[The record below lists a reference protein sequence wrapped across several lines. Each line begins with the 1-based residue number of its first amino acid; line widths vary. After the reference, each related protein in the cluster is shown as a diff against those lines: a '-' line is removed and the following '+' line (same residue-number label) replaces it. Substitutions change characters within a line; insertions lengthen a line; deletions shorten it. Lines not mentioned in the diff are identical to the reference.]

1 MKLGV
6 EVIFV
11 GLAVLLLIYMSQ
23 GERTSKE
30 NQEAE
35 RVVIMPGYHMPNY
48 SNPYYNRYP
57 HYYPHISHHQR
68 RPYPRRP
75 YPRRP
80 HRRQINIPTKGD
92 EIKK

>member
-6 EVIFV
+6 EAIFV
-11 GLAVLLLIYMSQ
+11 GLAILLLIYMSQ

-68 RPYPRRP
+68 RPYPRHP

-80 HRRQINIPTKGD
+80 HRRQINIPRQGR
-92 EIKK
+92 

>member
-1 MKLGV
+1 
-6 EVIFV
+6 
-11 GLAVLLLIYMSQ
+11 MSQ

-35 RVVIMPGYHMPNY
+35 RVVIMPGYSMPNY

-75 YPRRP
+75 HRRP
-80 HRRQINIPTKGD
+80 HRRQLNIPTKGD